1 MAIKAG
7 LRGAGQRQDLP
18 LSVWR
23 TPPWSPRW
31 PRSATRRPTW
41 ACGWSSR
48 SKAPGNGSGAQ
59 WRPCPSQWQVVSAI
73 SWALSAN
80 RTRPA
85 VKDIN
90 VVILLI
96 ADSGGLQNHENL
108 LLRTFPLM
116 GGRYCNEEA
125 SHQILEH
132 FEHVEHLRDVHRP
145 LKDVRSL

>member
-1 MAIKAG
+1 MPKSMT
-7 LRGAGQRQDLP
+7 DC
-18 LSVWR
+18 LS
-23 TPPWSPRW
+23 
-31 PRSATRRPTW
+31 
-41 ACGWSSR
+41 
-48 SKAPGNGSGAQ
+48 
-59 WRPCPSQWQVVSAI
+59 I

-108 LLRTFPLM
+108 LLRTFPVM

-132 FEHVEHLRDVHRP
+132 FEHVEHLLDVHRP
-145 LKDVRSL
+145 LKDVRFPL